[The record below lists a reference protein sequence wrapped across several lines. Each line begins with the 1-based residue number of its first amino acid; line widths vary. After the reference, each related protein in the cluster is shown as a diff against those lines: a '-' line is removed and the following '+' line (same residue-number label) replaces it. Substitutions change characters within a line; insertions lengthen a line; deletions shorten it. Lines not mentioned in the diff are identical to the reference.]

1 MKFLSLFQ
9 ILELH
14 RQIIAQSGGSHGVR
28 DMGALES
35 ALAQPQMTFAQK
47 ELYPTLF
54 EKAAALAYSLA
65 MNHPFVDGNKRVAHA
80 AMEIFL
86 LLNGY
91 EIQASVDEQED
102 LFLQLAS
109 GRISREQL
117 AEWVTDRAVIKT
129 K

>member
-9 ILELH
+9 VLELH

-28 DMGALES
+28 DIGALES
-35 ALAQPQMTFAQK
+35 ALAQPQMTFGQK
-47 ELYPTLF
+47 DLYPTLF
-54 EKAAALAYSLA
+54 EKAAALAYSLI
-65 MNHPFVDGNKRVAHA
+65 MNHPFTDGNKRAAHA

-91 EIQASVDEQED
+91 EIQASVDEQEA
-102 LFLQLAS
+102 LFLQLAD
-109 GRISREQL
+109 GKKSREQL
-117 AEWVTDRAVIKT
+117 TVWITDNAVHKS